1 MIDHVAVPV
10 RDVEASRKF
19 YEPLLSG
26 MGAQVLMEAPGFV
39 LFGNGEGML
48 ALRQKDEVLPI
59 HVALEADRPGVD
71 AFHEAALAAGATDNG
86 APGVRSEYHENYYA
100 AYVIDPDGHNIE
112 AVSHSPG

>member
-59 HVALEADRPGVD
+59 HVALKADRPGVD

-86 APGVRSEYHENYYA
+86 PPGVRSEYHENYYA

-112 AVSHSPG
+112 VVSHSPG

>member
-59 HVALEADRPGVD
+59 HVALKADRPGVD

-86 APGVRSEYHENYYA
+86 PPGVRSEYHENYYA

-112 AVSHSPG
+112 AVSHSSG